1 MQRYNYFL
9 IKILSSGKIIKT
21 IVYYPIVETGRA
33 PSHHRG
39 HAPSLQLGSLNNGIF
54 YMLRMPKTVCYLQLI
69 FIEGE

>member
-33 PSHHRG
+33 PSHH
-39 HAPSLQLGSLNNGIF
+39 PQNKIF
-54 YMLRMPKTVCYLQLI
+54 KLPFSWFFAGPPPVSTTRY
-69 FIEGE
+69 FF

>member
-33 PSHHRG
+33 PSHHRLNIIFKLTFSWDEG
-39 HAPSLQLGSLNNGIF
+39 HAPSLLLGISFNLCWRNIS
-54 YMLRMPKTVCYLQLI
+54 
-69 FIEGE
+69 

>member
-33 PSHHRG
+33 PSHHRLNSIFKLPFIWDETG
-39 HAPSLQLGSLNNGIF
+39 HAPSLLQGISF
-54 YMLRMPKTVCYLQLI
+54 NLCWRNI
-69 FIEGE
+69 S

>member
-33 PSHHRG
+33 PSQN
-39 HAPSLQLGSLNNGIF
+39 PLNIIF
-54 YMLRMPKTVCYLQLI
+54 NLTI
-69 FIEGE
+69 SWD

>member
-33 PSHHRG
+33 PAH
-39 HAPSLQLGSLNNGIF
+39 PS
-54 YMLRMPKTVCYLQLI
+54 
-69 FIEGE
+69 

>member
-33 PSHHRG
+33 PS
-39 HAPSLQLGSLNNGIF
+39 LLLGISFNLCWRNIS
-54 YMLRMPKTVCYLQLI
+54 
-69 FIEGE
+69 

>member
-33 PSHHRG
+33 PAHH
-39 HAPSLQLGSLNNGIF
+39 PLYIMF
-54 YMLRMPKTVCYLQLI
+54 MFT
-69 FIEGE
+69 F

>member
-33 PSHHRG
+33 PYHARLNSMVKFKVMWDGAG
-39 HAPSLQLGSLNNGIF
+39 HAPSLLLGISFNLCWRNIS
-54 YMLRMPKTVCYLQLI
+54 
-69 FIEGE
+69 